1 MRRMEED
8 IIRERVKVDN
18 NNVNISNYGGI
29 VRGKEG
35 GKRGCMKGDFL
46 NGCDSF

>member
-1 MRRMEED
+1 MRRMEEN
-8 IIRERVKVDN
+8 IRERVKVEN

-35 GKRGCMKGDFL
+35 FQRCDTKEDFL
-46 NGCDSF
+46 NDCNSF